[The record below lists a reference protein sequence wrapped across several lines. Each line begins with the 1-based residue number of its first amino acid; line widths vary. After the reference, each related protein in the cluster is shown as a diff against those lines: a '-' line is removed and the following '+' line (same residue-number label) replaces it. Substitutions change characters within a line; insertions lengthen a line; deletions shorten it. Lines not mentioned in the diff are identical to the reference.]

1 MLEHFSHQVSPGVWR
16 SQIETTHLSLM
27 FNSNSGPGGFNLF
40 LSGLRGIYKSNYI
53 ASQIVLESE
62 AAAMHQHKGEKLFY
76 VLCKKYRSK

>member
-1 MLEHFSHQVSPGVWR
+1 
-16 SQIETTHLSLM
+16 M
-27 FNSNSGPGGFNLF
+27 FNSNSVGQEDLIYF
-40 LSGLRGIYKSNYI
+40 SVGLRGIYKSNYI